1 MTPEMLKQ
9 KILEIRGYNTPAL
22 QEKFLNPDYQ
32 DSYDPFLMHDM
43 EKSVDRICQAIASQE
58 KICIYSDYDA
68 DGIPGAVILHD
79 FFKKI
84 GYENFFNYIP
94 HRHHEGYGLH
104 KDALQKIADQG
115 TKLVITVDLGITAVD
130 EVVFARGLGMEVII
144 TDHHEP
150 LEIIPDAYAIVNP
163 KLGNYPDRMLCGA
176 GVAFKLV
183 QALINFARPENS
195 SDAAEACLSEAS
207 SAKLALTSSESQES
221 LEDISSLR
229 PSQTHPLRQKYIP
242 RIPVVGWEKWL
253 LDMAGLATLSDMV
266 PLVNENR
273 IIAYYG
279 MKVLQKTPRPGLRAL
294 FQKSGINL
302 NYLTEDDIV
311 FSITPRLNAAGRMA
325 HPEDAFN
332 TLSAVDPK
340 QGLIGAEHLS
350 TLNDERK
357 KIVAQIMKQVHK
369 KMQIRIQEKN
379 MPSVIVMG
387 DPTYPAGIL
396 GLVASKITEIYNKTS
411 FVWGAEGD
419 SIKGSCRSAGDV
431 SVVAL
436 MEKTSHLL
444 VQFGGHA
451 EAGGFS
457 ATRETIHFLEQAC
470 CDVFESVKKN
480 VADQKIVSYD
490 CELGLEHLTLDH
502 YRALRTLAPFGVGN
516 PKPVFLFRSVLVVAI
531 KQFGK
536 TREHLELLLEN
547 NKRAIKWYATPND
560 FSVIAIAGERVNLLA
575 TFDFSVFRGT
585 SELRLMIVDVVG

>member
-1 MTPEMLKQ
+1 MTPEMLQQ
-9 KILEIRGYNTPAL
+9 KILSLRGYDTETSRKN
-22 QEKFLNPDYQ
+22 FLNPRYQ
-32 DSYDPFLMHDM
+32 DLYDPLLMHDM
-43 EKSVDRICQAIASQE
+43 QKSVDRICQAIANQE
-58 KICIYSDYDA
+58 MICIYSDYDA
-68 DGIPGAVILHD
+68 DGIPGAVIVHD

-84 GYENFFNYIP
+84 NYEHFFNYIP

-104 KDALQKIADQG
+104 RDALEKIQEKG
-115 TKLVITVDLGITAVD
+115 TRLLITVDLGITAVD
-130 EVVFARGLGMEVII
+130 EVVYARALGMDTII

-150 LEIIPDAYAIVNP
+150 LETLPDAYAIVNP
-163 KLGNYPDRMLCGA
+163 KLGSYPDRMLCGA

-183 QALINFARPENS
+183 QALIIHFPEIH
-195 SDAAEACLSEAS
+195 D
-207 SAKLALTSSESQES
+207 
-221 LEDISSLR
+221 
-229 PSQTHPLRQKYIP
+229 
-242 RIPVVGWEKWL
+242 GWEKWL

-279 MKVLQKTPRPGLRAL
+279 MKVLEKTKRPGLRAL

-302 NYLTEDDIV
+302 NHLTEDDIV

-332 TLSAVDPK
+332 TLSAVDSK
-340 QGLIGAEHLS
+340 QGIIGAEHLS

-396 GLVASKITEIYNKTS
+396 GLVASKITETYNKTS

-444 VQFGGHA
+444 VQFGGHT

-480 VADQKIVSYD
+480 LDNQKQVVSFD

-516 PKPVFLFRSVLVVAI
+516 PKPIFLFSNVLVVAI

-560 FSVIAIAGERVNLLA
+560 FSVTAVAGERINLLA

-585 SELRLMIVDVVG
+585 SELRLMMVDVIG